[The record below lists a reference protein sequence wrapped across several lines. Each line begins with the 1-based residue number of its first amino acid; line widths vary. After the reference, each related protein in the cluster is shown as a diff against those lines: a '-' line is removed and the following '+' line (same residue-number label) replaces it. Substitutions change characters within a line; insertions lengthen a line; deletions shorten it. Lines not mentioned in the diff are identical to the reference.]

1 MSCMRNNHRTI
12 FTVKKPP
19 PLQKGRNERT
29 CDNCMILSSLTC
41 APEAH
46 SSSESLLLL
55 ISFSLVVSN
64 RSRPKNAS
72 CVGGKIK
79 CITNTENYNTIEH
92 LEIKHIDV
100 SQQIGQRQMFTKLW
114 HWLPHCSGDLSGGH
128 SALHFLRSAW
138 NAEFGPL
145 YDKKA
150 NGSADVGPH
159 SLLISSK
166 DRGDLSD

>member
-114 HWLPHCSGDLSGGH
+114 HWLQAA
-128 SALHFLRSAW
+128 ALFWWSVRRSQCIAFLEVSMKRRVW
-138 NAEFGPL
+138 PFVWQEGKWECRRRTPFTIN
-145 YDKKA
+145 
-150 NGSADVGPH
+150 
-159 SLLISSK
+159 LIK
-166 DRGDLSD
+166 R